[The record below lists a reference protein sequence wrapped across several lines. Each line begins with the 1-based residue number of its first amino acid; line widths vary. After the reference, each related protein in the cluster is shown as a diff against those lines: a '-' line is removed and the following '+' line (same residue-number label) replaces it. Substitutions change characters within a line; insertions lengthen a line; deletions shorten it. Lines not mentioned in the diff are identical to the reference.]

1 MIILHCRFVYK
12 SKKELKI
19 MVKEKVLITG
29 GAGYI
34 GSVLTQHLL
43 EKGYPVTCLDNLSFG
58 YNSLLPC
65 VSNSNFDF
73 IYGDVRN
80 RKLLEKVI
88 PKFDVIIPLSAIVGA
103 PQCDLNP
110 VDAKLINRDS
120 VISINAIRSAGQK
133 IVYPTTNSGYGTTTG
148 EIYCTE
154 ATPLN
159 PISLYGITKVEAEQ
173 NLLNSD
179 KEAITL
185 RLATVFGMSPRM
197 RTDLLVNN
205 FVLKALTD
213 SYLVI
218 YEKKF
223 KRNYVHIRDV
233 ARCFEHCIENY
244 ESMKNNPY
252 NVGLDSANLSKEELA
267 EKVKG
272 HIPKLDI
279 TYKEIDNDPDK
290 RNYIVSNK
298 KLMNTGFECIYDL
311 DYGIEELIKG
321 YGLMFKKEVFKQ

>member
-1 MIILHCRFVYK
+1 MT
-12 SKKELKI
+12 
-19 MVKEKVLITG
+19 KEKVLITG

-34 GSVLTQHLL
+34 GSVLTEHLL
-43 EKGYPVTCLDNLSFG
+43 KEEYPVTCLDNLSFG
-58 YNSLLPC
+58 QNSLLHL
-65 VSNSNFDF
+65 VSDSNFNF

-88 PKFDVIIPLSAIVGA
+88 PNFDVIIPLSAIVGA
-103 PQCDLNP
+103 SQCDSNP
-110 VDAKLINRDS
+110 VDAELINRDS
-120 VISINAIRSAGQK
+120 VIAMNDIRSTKQK
-133 IVYPTTNSGYGTTTG
+133 IIYPTTNSGYGTTTG
-148 EIYCTE
+148 EVYCTE
-154 ATPLN
+154 ETPLN
-159 PISLYGITKVEAEQ
+159 PISLYGRTKADAEK

-179 KEAITL
+179 KDAVTL

-218 YEKKF
+218 YEKDF
-223 KRNYVHIRDV
+223 KRNYIHVKDI
-233 ARCFEHCIENY
+233 ARCFEHCIKNFDL
-244 ESMKNNPY
+244 MKNNPY

-267 EKVKG
+267 EKVKKR
-272 HIPKLDI
+272 IPKLDI

-290 RNYIVSNK
+290 RNYIVSNDK
-298 KLMNTGFECIYDL
+298 IMNTGFKCKYDL

-321 YGLMFKKEVFKQ
+321 YGILLKKNF